1 MNEIRTGN
9 VSIQTVELLR
19 DYTETPVSLNHI
31 FLEMNIYE
39 DIYSDSLSGN
49 ILVADT
55 NNIISNYPV
64 RGGEFI
70 RVTMRDH
77 LNDTVIDKLF
87 RIYEISERNQVNR
100 GQIIYIINFMSVE
113 KIMNSDF
120 KISQAYPKTTTS
132 EIVKN
137 VWKQFV
143 EYYNSKHSVYYPNS
157 HLPEADMNFVNSLSG
172 GENVEVS
179 VDENSS
185 DIEVFSNNNMF
196 NIDIQSTKYIAD
208 YIIPNWC
215 VYSTIHWLAAR
226 SIGVVAKGASFLFFE
241 TLEGFKFVSLET
253 LFEIGKNLVEN
264 DRSLVYNFT
273 GIPSTTEEIRQQY
286 GNKIITSVNVVQSPN
301 VVENIQRGMYSSKMI
316 YHDLVERNYEVV
328 EYDYRQSY
336 QDDLNYKHTYRNVYP
351 HVHLNEEPLSRM
363 DVAINNYDSDSYIFY
378 QPKSDNYPDLWKQSR
393 ISQLQ
398 QIENVKLE
406 LTTEGHMNIN
416 VGKVVEVNLGD
427 VRSGVSGLDPLYS
440 GYYLVTGLRHKIDQ
454 NKYELVMEVA
464 KDSF

>member
-137 VWKQFV
+137 VWKQF
-143 EYYNSKHSVYYPNS
+143 
-157 HLPEADMNFVNSLSG
+157 
-172 GENVEVS
+172 
-179 VDENSS
+179 
-185 DIEVFSNNNMF
+185 
-196 NIDIQSTKYIAD
+196 
-208 YIIPNWC
+208 
-215 VYSTIHWLAAR
+215 
-226 SIGVVAKGASFLFFE
+226 
-241 TLEGFKFVSLET
+241 
-253 LFEIGKNLVEN
+253 
-264 DRSLVYNFT
+264 
-273 GIPSTTEEIRQQY
+273 
-286 GNKIITSVNVVQSPN
+286 
-301 VVENIQRGMYSSKMI
+301 
-316 YHDLVERNYEVV
+316 
-328 EYDYRQSY
+328 
-336 QDDLNYKHTYRNVYP
+336 
-351 HVHLNEEPLSRM
+351 
-363 DVAINNYDSDSYIFY
+363 
-378 QPKSDNYPDLWKQSR
+378 
-393 ISQLQ
+393 
-398 QIENVKLE
+398 
-406 LTTEGHMNIN
+406 
-416 VGKVVEVNLGD
+416 
-427 VRSGVSGLDPLYS
+427 
-440 GYYLVTGLRHKIDQ
+440 
-454 NKYELVMEVA
+454 
-464 KDSF
+464 